1 MTFNNNIC
9 KWSFISNCNNNNN
22 NNNNKLSIILNNETN
37 MLESFFQI
45 FDMADRHFSEK

>member
-1 MTFNNNIC
+1 MAYNNNIC

-22 NNNNKLSIILNNETN
+22 LKLSIILNNEAN

-45 FDMADRHFSEK
+45 FDMANGHFSEFLTN

>member
-9 KWSFISNCNNNNN
+9 KWSFISNFNNNNN
-22 NNNNKLSIILNNETN
+22 LKLSIILNNEVN

-45 FDMADRHFSEK
+45 FDMADRRFSEK